1 MFYFQSMFM
10 NALNGIDSQ
19 NITSGI
25 VQIANTILI
34 VSFLYA
40 AYQSFASG
48 GDVRALGIA
57 GIKYLLLGLVFANYG
72 AIFRDVNSMFNSV
85 AQSITNLASATD
97 MFSNWMTQLQTY
109 WTANG
114 NQSLWSAIGGT
125 ASGLLDTLLILVA
138 FILMPITYALF
149 ALFYS
154 LYGSVLY
161 VTGPLVLALLP
172 SNTVGQ
178 LARTY
183 LVNMLV
189 FQAWGL
195 LYAIFSALMVVLN
208 VNSVNNVL
216 NSGGVGGILSKRQP
230 GSAARSREHPVFH
243 LHCLH
248 PFHGQPHRQG
258 RRGRD
263 GSGLASLR
271 DVDREDGGQAVTKT
285 PLAGR

>member
-19 NITSGI
+19 NITAGI

-85 AQSITNLASATD
+85 AQSITSLAGATD

-114 NQSLWSAIGGT
+114 TQSLWSTIGGSV
-125 ASGLLDTLLILVA
+125 SGFLDTLLILVA

-172 SNTVGQ
+172 SNSVGQ
-178 LARTY
+178 LARAY

-216 NSGGVGGILSKRQP
+216 NSGGVAGFFQNASQDLLL
-230 GSAARSREHPVFH
+230 A
-243 LHCLH
+243 
-248 PFHGQPHRQG
+248 
-258 RRGRD
+258 
-263 GSGLASLR
+263 LASILFSICIAFIPFMASRIVKGDVGGTVLVLLR
-271 DVDREDGGQAVTKT
+271 SATWTGKM
-285 PLAGR
+285 AGKL

>member
-114 NQSLWSAIGGT
+114 NQSLWSTIGGSV
-125 ASGLLDTLLILVA
+125 SGFLDTLLILVA

-216 NSGGVGGILSKRQP
+216 NSGGVAGFFQNASQDLLL
-230 GSAARSREHPVFH
+230 A
-243 LHCLH
+243 
-248 PFHGQPHRQG
+248 
-258 RRGRD
+258 
-263 GSGLASLR
+263 LASILFSICIAFIPFMASRIVKGDMGSTVLVFLR
-271 DVDREDGGQAVTKT
+271 TATWTGKM
-285 PLAGR
+285 AGKL

>member
-1 MFYFQSMFM
+1 
-10 NALNGIDSQ
+10 
-19 NITSGI
+19 
-25 VQIANTILI
+25 
-34 VSFLYA
+34 
-40 AYQSFASG
+40 
-48 GDVRALGIA
+48 
-57 GIKYLLLGLVFANYG
+57 
-72 AIFRDVNSMFNSV
+72 MFNSV
-85 AQSITNLASATD
+85 AQSITNLASSTD

-216 NSGGVGGILSKRQP
+216 NSGGVGGFFQNASQDLLL
-230 GSAARSREHPVFH
+230 A
-243 LHCLH
+243 
-248 PFHGQPHRQG
+248 
-258 RRGRD
+258 
-263 GSGLASLR
+263 LASILFSICIAFIPFMASRIVKGDVGGTVLVLLR
-271 DVDREDGGQAVTKT
+271 SATWTGKM
-285 PLAGR
+285 AGKL

>member
-19 NITSGI
+19 NITAGI

-72 AIFRDVNSMFNSV
+72 SIFRDVNSMFNSV

-195 LYAIFSALMVVLN
+195 LYAIFSALMVALN

-216 NSGGVGGILSKRQP
+216 NSGGVAGFFQNASQDLLL
-230 GSAARSREHPVFH
+230 A
-243 LHCLH
+243 
-248 PFHGQPHRQG
+248 
-258 RRGRD
+258 
-263 GSGLASLR
+263 LASILFSICIAFIPFMASRIVKGDVGSTVLVLLR
-271 DVDREDGGQAVTKT
+271 SATWSGQM
-285 PLAGR
+285 AGKL

>member
-19 NITSGI
+19 NITAGI

-48 GDVRALGIA
+48 GDVRSLGIA
-57 GIKYLLLGLVFANYG
+57 GIKYLVLGLAFANYG

-97 MFSNWMTQLQTY
+97 MVSNWMTQMQTY
-109 WTANG
+109 WAANG

-125 ASGLLDTLLILVA
+125 TSGILDILLILVA
-138 FILMPITYALF
+138 YILLPITYALF

-195 LYAIFSALMVVLN
+195 LYAIFSVLMVALN
-208 VNSVNNVL
+208 VNSVSNVL
-216 NSGGVGGILSKRQP
+216 NSAGVGGFFQNASQDLLL
-230 GSAARSREHPVFH
+230 A
-243 LHCLH
+243 
-248 PFHGQPHRQG
+248 
-258 RRGRD
+258 
-263 GSGLASLR
+263 LASILFSICIAFIPFMASRVVKGDVGGTVLVLLR
-271 DVDREDGGQAVTKT
+271 SATWTGKMVGK
-285 PLAGR
+285 L

>member
-19 NITSGI
+19 NITAGI

-40 AYQSFASG
+40 AYQSFAAG

-97 MFSNWMTQLQTY
+97 MFSNWMTRLQTY

-114 NQSLWSAIGGT
+114 TQSLWSTIGGSV
-125 ASGLLDTLLILVA
+125 SGLLDTLLILVA

-172 SNTVGQ
+172 SNSVGQ

-216 NSGGVGGILSKRQP
+216 NSGGVAGFFQNASQDLLL
-230 GSAARSREHPVFH
+230 A
-243 LHCLH
+243 
-248 PFHGQPHRQG
+248 
-258 RRGRD
+258 
-263 GSGLASLR
+263 LASILFSICIAFIPFMASRIVKGDVGGTVLVLLR
-271 DVDREDGGQAVTKT
+271 SATWTGKM
-285 PLAGR
+285 AGKL

>member
-25 VQIANTILI
+25 VQIASTILI

-57 GIKYLLLGLVFANYG
+57 GIKYLVLGLVFANYG
-72 AIFRDVNSMFNSV
+72 SIFRDVNGMFNSV
-85 AQSITNLASATD
+85 DQSIANLASATD

-189 FQAWGL
+189 FQSWGL
-195 LYAIFSALMVVLN
+195 LYAIFSALMVALN

-216 NSGGVGGILSKRQP
+216 NSGGVGGFFQNASQDLLL
-230 GSAARSREHPVFH
+230 A
-243 LHCLH
+243 
-248 PFHGQPHRQG
+248 
-258 RRGRD
+258 
-263 GSGLASLR
+263 LASILFSICIAFIPFMASRIVKGDMGSTVLVFLR
-271 DVDREDGGQAVTKT
+271 TATWTGKM
-285 PLAGR
+285 AGKL

>member
-25 VQIANTILI
+25 VQIASTILI

-85 AQSITNLASATD
+85 AQSITNLASSTD

-114 NQSLWSAIGGT
+114 TQSLWSTIGGSV
-125 ASGLLDTLLILVA
+125 SGFLDTLLILVA

-172 SNTVGQ
+172 SNSVGQ

-216 NSGGVGGILSKRQP
+216 NSGGVAGFFQN
-230 GSAARSREHPVFH
+230 A
-243 LHCLH
+243 
-248 PFHGQPHRQG
+248 GQ
-258 RRGRD
+258 D
-263 GSGLASLR
+263 LLLALASILFSICIAFIPFMASRIVKGDVGGTVLVLLR
-271 DVDREDGGQAVTKT
+271 SVTWTGKM
-285 PLAGR
+285 AGKL

>member
-19 NITSGI
+19 NITSGS

-172 SNTVGQ
+172 SNSVGQ

-216 NSGGVGGILSKRQP
+216 NSGGVGGFFQNASQDLLL
-230 GSAARSREHPVFH
+230 A
-243 LHCLH
+243 
-248 PFHGQPHRQG
+248 
-258 RRGRD
+258 
-263 GSGLASLR
+263 LASILFSICIAFIPFMASRIVKGDVGGTVLVLLR
-271 DVDREDGGQAVTKT
+271 SVTWTGKM
-285 PLAGR
+285 AGKL

>member
-10 NALNGIDSQ
+10 NALNGIDGQ
-19 NITSGI
+19 NITAG
-25 VQIANTILI
+25 VVGIANTILI

-40 AYQSFASG
+40 AYQSFAAG

-57 GIKYLLLGLVFANYG
+57 GIKYLILGLVFANYG

-85 AQSITNLASATD
+85 AQSIANLTSAPD
-97 MFSNWMTQLQTY
+97 MVSNWMTQMQTY
-109 WTANG
+109 WAANG

-125 ASGLLDTLLILVA
+125 ASGILDILLILVA
-138 FILMPITYALF
+138 YILLPITYALF

-195 LYAIFSALMVVLN
+195 LYAIFSALMVALN
-208 VNSVNNVL
+208 VNSVTNVL
-216 NSGGVGGILSKRQP
+216 NSSGVGGFFQNASQDLLL
-230 GSAARSREHPVFH
+230 A
-243 LHCLH
+243 
-248 PFHGQPHRQG
+248 
-258 RRGRD
+258 
-263 GSGLASLR
+263 LASILFSICIAFIPFMASRIVKGDVGGTVLVLLR
-271 DVDREDGGQAVTKT
+271 SATWTGKT
-285 PLAGR
+285 VGKL

>member
-25 VQIANTILI
+25 VQISDTILI

-72 AIFRDVNSMFNSV
+72 SIFRDVNSMFNSV
-85 AQSITNLASATD
+85 AQSITSLAGATD

-114 NQSLWSAIGGT
+114 TQSLWSTIGGSV
-125 ASGLLDTLLILVA
+125 SGFLDTLLILVA

-172 SNTVGQ
+172 SNSVGQ
-178 LARTY
+178 LARAY

-195 LYAIFSALMVVLN
+195 LYAIFSALMVALN

-216 NSGGVGGILSKRQP
+216 NSGGVGGFFQNASQDL
-230 GSAARSREHPVFH
+230 
-243 LHCLH
+243 LHA
-248 PFHGQPHRQG
+248 
-258 RRGRD
+258 
-263 GSGLASLR
+263 LASILFSICIAFIPFMASRIVKGDMGSTVLVLLR
-271 DVDREDGGQAVTKT
+271 TATWTGKM
-285 PLAGR
+285 AGKL

>member
-19 NITSGI
+19 NITAGI

-195 LYAIFSALMVVLN
+195 LYAIFSALMVALN
-208 VNSVNNVL
+208 VNSVSNVL
-216 NSGGVGGILSKRQP
+216 NSGGVGGFFQNASQDLLL
-230 GSAARSREHPVFH
+230 A
-243 LHCLH
+243 
-248 PFHGQPHRQG
+248 
-258 RRGRD
+258 
-263 GSGLASLR
+263 LASILFSICIAFIPFMASRIVKGDMGSTVLVLLR
-271 DVDREDGGQAVTKT
+271 SATWTGKM
-285 PLAGR
+285 AGKL

>member
-10 NALNGIDSQ
+10 NALSGIDSQ

-25 VQIANTILI
+25 VQISDTILI

-72 AIFRDVNSMFNSV
+72 SIFRDVNSMFNSV
-85 AQSITNLASATD
+85 AQSITSLAGATD

-114 NQSLWSAIGGT
+114 TQSLWSTIGGSV
-125 ASGLLDTLLILVA
+125 SGFLDTLLILVA

-172 SNTVGQ
+172 SNSVGQ
-178 LARTY
+178 LARAY

-195 LYAIFSALMVVLN
+195 LYAIFSALMVALN

-216 NSGGVGGILSKRQP
+216 NSGGVGGFFQNASQDLLL
-230 GSAARSREHPVFH
+230 A
-243 LHCLH
+243 
-248 PFHGQPHRQG
+248 
-258 RRGRD
+258 
-263 GSGLASLR
+263 LASILFSICIAFIPFMASRIVKGDMGSTVLVLLR
-271 DVDREDGGQAVTKT
+271 TATWTGKM
-285 PLAGR
+285 AGKL

>member
-19 NITSGI
+19 NITAGI

-114 NQSLWSAIGGT
+114 TQSLWSTIGGSV
-125 ASGLLDTLLILVA
+125 SGFLDTLLILVA

-172 SNTVGQ
+172 SNSVGQ

-216 NSGGVGGILSKRQP
+216 NSGGVAGFFQNASQDLLL
-230 GSAARSREHPVFH
+230 A
-243 LHCLH
+243 
-248 PFHGQPHRQG
+248 
-258 RRGRD
+258 
-263 GSGLASLR
+263 LASILFSICIAFIPFMASRIVKGDVGGTVLVLLR
-271 DVDREDGGQAVTKT
+271 SATWTRKM
-285 PLAGR
+285 AGKL

>member
-172 SNTVGQ
+172 SNSVGQ

-216 NSGGVGGILSKRQP
+216 NSGGVAGFFQNASQDLLL
-230 GSAARSREHPVFH
+230 A
-243 LHCLH
+243 
-248 PFHGQPHRQG
+248 
-258 RRGRD
+258 
-263 GSGLASLR
+263 LASILFSICIAFIPFMASRIVKGDMGSTVLVLLR
-271 DVDREDGGQAVTKT
+271 TATWTGKM
-285 PLAGR
+285 AGKL

>member
-19 NITSGI
+19 NITAGI

-114 NQSLWSAIGGT
+114 TQSLWSTIGGSV
-125 ASGLLDTLLILVA
+125 SGFLDALLILVA
-138 FILMPITYALF
+138 FILMPISYALF

-172 SNTVGQ
+172 SNSVGQ

-216 NSGGVGGILSKRQP
+216 NSGGVAGFFQNASQDLLL
-230 GSAARSREHPVFH
+230 A
-243 LHCLH
+243 
-248 PFHGQPHRQG
+248 
-258 RRGRD
+258 
-263 GSGLASLR
+263 LASILFSICIAFIPFMASRIVKGDMGSTVLVLLR
-271 DVDREDGGQAVTKT
+271 SATWTGKM
-285 PLAGR
+285 AGKL

>member
-10 NALNGIDSQ
+10 NALNGIDGQ
-19 NITSGI
+19 NITAG
-25 VQIANTILI
+25 VVGIANTILI

-40 AYQSFASG
+40 AYQSFAAG

-57 GIKYLLLGLVFANYG
+57 GIKYLILGLVFANYG

-85 AQSITNLASATD
+85 AQSIANLTSAPD
-97 MFSNWMTQLQTY
+97 MVSNWMTQMQTY
-109 WTANG
+109 WAANG

-125 ASGLLDTLLILVA
+125 ASGILDILLILVA
-138 FILMPITYALF
+138 YILLPITYALF

-195 LYAIFSALMVVLN
+195 LYAIFSALMVALN
-208 VNSVNNVL
+208 VNSVSNVL
-216 NSGGVGGILSKRQP
+216 NSSGVGGFFQNASQDLLL
-230 GSAARSREHPVFH
+230 A
-243 LHCLH
+243 
-248 PFHGQPHRQG
+248 
-258 RRGRD
+258 
-263 GSGLASLR
+263 LASILFSICIAFIPFMASRVVKGDVGGTVLVLLR
-271 DVDREDGGQAVTKT
+271 SATWTGKMVGK
-285 PLAGR
+285 L

>member
-1 MFYFQSMFM
+1 MFYFQQMFM

-19 NITSGI
+19 NITSG
-25 VQIANTILI
+25 VVGIASTILI
-34 VSFLYA
+34 LSFLYG
-40 AYQSFASG
+40 AYQAFASG

-72 AIFRDVNSMFNSV
+72 SIFRDINSMFNSV
-85 AQSITNLASATD
+85 ALSITNLASATD

-109 WTANG
+109 WSTNG
-114 NQSLWSAIGGT
+114 TQSLWSIIGGVG
-125 ASGLLDTLLILVA
+125 ASLSGLLDAALVIVA

-161 VTGPLVLALLP
+161 VTGPFVLALLP
-172 SNTVGQ
+172 ANGVGQ

-216 NSGGVGGILSKRQP
+216 NSGGVAGFFQNASQDLLL
-230 GSAARSREHPVFH
+230 A
-243 LHCLH
+243 
-248 PFHGQPHRQG
+248 
-258 RRGRD
+258 
-263 GSGLASLR
+263 LASILFSICIAFIPFMASRIVKGDVGGTVLVLLR
-271 DVDREDGGQAVTKT
+271 SATWTGKM
-285 PLAGR
+285 AGKL

>member
-25 VQIANTILI
+25 VQISDTILI

-114 NQSLWSAIGGT
+114 NQSLWSTIGGSV
-125 ASGLLDTLLILVA
+125 SGFLDTLLILVA

-172 SNTVGQ
+172 SNSVGQ
-178 LARTY
+178 LARAY

-216 NSGGVGGILSKRQP
+216 NSGGVAGFFQNASQDLLL
-230 GSAARSREHPVFH
+230 A
-243 LHCLH
+243 
-248 PFHGQPHRQG
+248 
-258 RRGRD
+258 
-263 GSGLASLR
+263 LASILFSICIAFIPFMASRIVKGDVGGTVLVLLR
-271 DVDREDGGQAVTKT
+271 SATWTGKM
-285 PLAGR
+285 AGKL

>member
-1 MFYFQSMFM
+1 MFYFQQMFM

-19 NITSGI
+19 NITSG
-25 VQIANTILI
+25 VVGIASTILI
-34 VSFLYA
+34 LSFLYG
-40 AYQSFASG
+40 AYQAFASG

-72 AIFRDVNSMFNSV
+72 SIFRDINSMFNSV
-85 AQSITNLASATD
+85 ALSITNLASATD

-109 WTANG
+109 WSANG
-114 NQSLWSAIGGT
+114 TQSLWSIIGGVG
-125 ASGLLDTLLILVA
+125 ASLSGLLDAALVIVA

-216 NSGGVGGILSKRQP
+216 NSGGVAGFFQNASQDLLL
-230 GSAARSREHPVFH
+230 A
-243 LHCLH
+243 
-248 PFHGQPHRQG
+248 
-258 RRGRD
+258 
-263 GSGLASLR
+263 LASILFSICIAFIPFMASRIVKGDVGGTVLVLLR
-271 DVDREDGGQAVTKT
+271 SATWTGKM
-285 PLAGR
+285 AGKL

>member
-19 NITSGI
+19 NITVGI

-85 AQSITNLASATD
+85 AQSITNLASSTD

-114 NQSLWSAIGGT
+114 TQSLWSTIGGSV
-125 ASGLLDTLLILVA
+125 SGLLDTLLILVA
-138 FILMPITYALF
+138 FILMPITY

-195 LYAIFSALMVVLN
+195 LYAIFSALMVALN
-208 VNSVNNVL
+208 VISVNNVL
-216 NSGGVGGILSKRQP
+216 NSGGVGGFFQNASQDLLL
-230 GSAARSREHPVFH
+230 A
-243 LHCLH
+243 
-248 PFHGQPHRQG
+248 
-258 RRGRD
+258 
-263 GSGLASLR
+263 LASILFSICIAFIPFMASRIVKGDVGGTVLVLLR
-271 DVDREDGGQAVTKT
+271 SATWTGKM
-285 PLAGR
+285 AGKL

>member
-25 VQIANTILI
+25 VQIASTILI

-57 GIKYLLLGLVFANYG
+57 GIKYLVLGLVFANYG
-72 AIFRDVNSMFNSV
+72 SIFRDVNGMFNSV
-85 AQSITNLASATD
+85 AQSIANLASATD

-172 SNTVGQ
+172 SNSVGQ

-216 NSGGVGGILSKRQP
+216 NSGGVAGFFQNASQDLLL
-230 GSAARSREHPVFH
+230 A
-243 LHCLH
+243 
-248 PFHGQPHRQG
+248 
-258 RRGRD
+258 
-263 GSGLASLR
+263 LASILFSICIAFIPFMASRIVKGDVGGTVLVLLR
-271 DVDREDGGQAVTKT
+271 SATWTGKM
-285 PLAGR
+285 AGKL